1 MYYLAYSLVLGYM
14 KYTMTSSGLPEF
26 SSERTDC
33 CLVSAELCMAPPL
46 LALAVDSGAQ
56 VHRSVTSVFRALT
69 RQILNLVA
77 RDLTLFQLVD
87 GLVKGLGTR
96 LFLLHEPEA
105 AAAFLVV

>member
-1 MYYLAYSLVLGYM
+1 
-14 KYTMTSSGLPEF
+14 MTSSGLPEF
-26 SSERTDC
+26 SSERTDY
-33 CLVSAELCMAPPL
+33 CLASTELCTAPP
-46 LALAVDSGAQ
+46 LAVDSGAQ

-87 GLVKGLGTR
+87 GLVKGAGHATL
-96 LFLLHEPEA
+96 LLHEPKA